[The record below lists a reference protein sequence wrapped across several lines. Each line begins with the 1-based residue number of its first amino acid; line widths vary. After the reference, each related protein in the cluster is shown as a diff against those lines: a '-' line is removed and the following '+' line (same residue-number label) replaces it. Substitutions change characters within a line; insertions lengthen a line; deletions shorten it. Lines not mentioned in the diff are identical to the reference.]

1 MHQHNELKWYGAW
14 TLHSVIQRVAAI
26 HDLSGFGGGSL
37 SAVIPILS
45 TMGIQVCSL
54 PTAILSTHTGGF
66 TDFHFRDLTKDMRHI
81 IAHWQSLS
89 LPFAG
94 IYSGFLGSH
103 EQVGIVQDFITHFK
117 KETTLVVVDPVLGD
131 DGQLYDT
138 MEHSMIDGMRDLIS
152 HADVITPNIT
162 EAEFLL
168 NKTPLTAKAAPQKIK
183 QWAKNLAALGPR
195 WVIITSVPA
204 ELSGGTS
211 VVAYDRNF
219 DRYWKVACPY
229 IPACYPGTGDIFT
242 SVITGSLLQG
252 DSLPLSLDRAVQ
264 FVSMAIRTTFGHN
277 FPEREGVL
285 VERVL
290 PNLNAPVAMSSYELI

>member
-1 MHQHNELKWYGAW
+1 M
-14 TLHSVIQRVAAI
+14 HSVIQRVAAI

-37 SAVIPILS
+37 AAAIPILS
-45 TMGIQVCSL
+45 TMGIQVCSM

-66 TDFHFRDLTKDMRHI
+66 TDFHFRDLTQDMRQI
-81 IAHWQSLS
+81 FIHWQKLALS
-89 LPFAG
+89 FAG

-103 EQVGIVQDFITHFK
+103 EQIDIVKDFILYFK
-117 KETTLVVVDPVLGD
+117 KETTLTVIDPVLGD

-138 MEHSMIDGMRDLIS
+138 MDFSMIEGMRELIS
-152 HADVITPNIT
+152 YADVITPNIT

-168 NKTPLTAKAAPQKIK
+168 NKKPLTAHQAPQKIK
-183 QWAKNLAALGPR
+183 HWTKELSSLGPR
-195 WVIITSVPA
+195 WVIITSVP
-204 ELSGGTS
+204 ENLSHGTS
-211 VVAYDRNF
+211 VIAYDQNF
-219 DRYWKVACPY
+219 DRYWKVTCPY
-229 IPACYPGTGDIFT
+229 IPAYYPGTGDIFT

-285 VERVL
+285 IERVL
-290 PNLNAPVAMSSYELI
+290 PNLNAPVAISSYELI